1 MLGDSKPITDNFNFC
16 STCTEV
22 IFIPDELAGISLS
35 DNLSGS
41 SCCHFRPTWT
51 EVILHLQ
58 VKSTSSQIETKYFD
72 IIFTLR
78 HPVITSHCLIDDMIK
93 YKRTFSHEDFPV
105 VAFWQKL
112 IQDIDN
118 LTLHSFLWLRIILPS
133 NNKQLI
139 AFFSKRIVQ
148 FFGCQLYTLFFI
160 GRRCS
165 FLRRSNNSN
174 SVSDNSSLI

>member
-1 MLGDSKPITDNFNFC
+1 MHRSYFYSRRVGGNFTFRQF
-16 STCTEV
+16 V
-22 IFIPDELAGISLS
+22 GKL
-35 DNLSGS
+35 
-41 SCCHFRPTWT
+41 CCHFRPTWT

-118 LTLHSFLWLRIILPS
+118 LTLHSFLRLRIICHPTI
-133 NNKQLI
+133 NNSLR
-139 AFFSKRIVQ
+139 FSVSV
-148 FFGCQLYTLFFI
+148 LYSSLAANFTRFSSSAE
-160 GRRCS
+160 RCS

-174 SVSDNSSLI
+174 SASDNSSLI